1 VKRLGISIRRIP
13 LRPVFEVG
21 FGAYLVVERRDE
33 TQYVCFESAVGLV
46 VAFERLDHV
55 VRVDEDGVD
64 VGRRMVHQPFVGRR
78 VGAHTVVFLPD
89 RFSSSDSGRP
99 IAPVAVVIDGI
110 AHTLWII
117 LNRKR
122 NVCASMTTET
132 IEDPFTGENVAV
144 EIPEGAE
151 ITDVVES
158 YRTGVWGRDKKLEVK
173 SSDGHMFAVKY
184 N

>member
-1 VKRLGISIRRIP
+1 
-13 LRPVFEVG
+13 
-21 FGAYLVVERRDE
+21 
-33 TQYVCFESAVGLV
+33 
-46 VAFERLDHV
+46 
-55 VRVDEDGVD
+55 
-64 VGRRMVHQPFVGRR
+64 
-78 VGAHTVVFLPD
+78 
-89 RFSSSDSGRP
+89 
-99 IAPVAVVIDGI
+99 
-110 AHTLWII
+110 
-117 LNRKR
+117 
-122 NVCASMTTET
+122 MTTET